1 MFSAIIIFAK
11 VMKSR
16 IFTILLIFLY
26 SCSGISKQEEVQ
38 TVQKPDWLLEEDK
51 MVEIITDL
59 RITDAALFTG
69 HNGIQRNKKI
79 DWAFIMKKHNTVDS
93 IFIQSHDYYAG
104 QPEVMDKIYEGV
116 IDNLSE
122 QIAQDQNQH
131 P

>member
-1 MFSAIIIFAK
+1 
-11 VMKSR
+11 
-16 IFTILLIFLY
+16 
-26 SCSGISKQEEVQ
+26 
-38 TVQKPDWLLEEDK
+38 